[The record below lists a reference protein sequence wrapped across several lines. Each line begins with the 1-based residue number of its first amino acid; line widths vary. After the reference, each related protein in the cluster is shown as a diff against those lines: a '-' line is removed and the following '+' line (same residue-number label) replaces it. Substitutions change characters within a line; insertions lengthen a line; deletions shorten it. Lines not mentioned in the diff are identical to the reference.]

1 MFKQVPHLDF
11 AHLTED
17 LPEPAEEEDIRVIWQ
32 SPHMRVERIV
42 SYGHASGDDFWYDQ
56 AEDEWVMVLM
66 GEGVLEIDGE
76 AQHRTLGPGD
86 AINLPAHTKHRV
98 VSTPSDTA
106 TVWLAI
112 FAGATAA

>member
-11 AHLTED
+11 THLTED
-17 LPEPAEEEDIRVIWQ
+17 LPEPAETEDVRILWQ

-42 SYGHASGDDFWYDQ
+42 SFGHASDEAFWYDQ

-76 AQHRTLGPGD
+76 AQPRTLRPGD
-86 AINLPAHTKHRV
+86 AINLPAHNKHRV
-98 VSTPSDTA
+98 VSTSPDGA

-112 FAGATAA
+112 FTGGKGA